1 MAQAVP
7 QKRAQGSM
15 LNAVVSGLLNG
26 AMQIPLCI
34 ALASVV
40 FSGDL
45 RPYFP
50 VGIGLFLVGNAMVSA
65 IEGVNSSQMKATDL
79 YQKMVTDPNSV
90 DVHDVTLAAA
100 EASMSLN
107 LAKTVVE
114 RAVQAYRD
122 IINMR

>member
-1 MAQAVP
+1 MDLMNITQ
-7 QKRAQGSM
+7 
-15 LNAVVSGLLNG
+15 VSGNKIDVLRSNPLHFDVNG
-26 AMQIPLCI
+26 NTGALGGSTKATFQDAMT
-34 ALASVV
+34 
-40 FSGDL
+40 
-45 RPYFP
+45 
-50 VGIGLFLVGNAMVSA
+50 SA
-65 IEGVNSSQMKATDL
+65 IEGVNNSQIRSSDL
-79 YQKMVTDPNSV
+79 YTQMITDPNSV

>member
-1 MAQAVP
+1 MDLMNISQATGNKIDLLRTDARQFDTNGVMGALGGDTKATFSDAMA
-7 QKRAQGSM
+7 S
-15 LNAVVSGLLNG
+15 
-26 AMQIPLCI
+26 AM
-34 ALASVV
+34 
-40 FSGDL
+40 
-45 RPYFP
+45 
-50 VGIGLFLVGNAMVSA
+50 
-65 IEGVNSSQMKATDL
+65 EGVNASQIKATDL

>member
-1 MAQAVP
+1 
-7 QKRAQGSM
+7 
-15 LNAVVSGLLNG
+15 
-26 AMQIPLCI
+26 
-34 ALASVV
+34 
-40 FSGDL
+40 
-45 RPYFP
+45 
-50 VGIGLFLVGNAMVSA
+50 
-65 IEGVNSSQMKATDL
+65 MKATDL